1 LSSDGPKDD
10 STESLSDVLS
20 RRYRL
25 NEICDRFEEAWQSGN
40 PPDIARFLPE
50 KDASED
56 LVKEILGE
64 LLLIDA
70 QYREKNQEP
79 WSVEFYREQHPS
91 LFDSRHEKLLREEFR
106 ESGDNIESLLSSVTA
121 SERLFV
127 KAELGKLAFHARG
140 GLGEVYV
147 AEDYSLNRQLAIK
160 VIRDDV
166 LDEDSRSRFFIE
178 AEVTGR
184 LDHPGIVPV
193 YGIGQTDNGRDFL
206 AMRFVKGKTLRAAID
221 RFHNTAHP
229 SKAARRRELNLLL
242 GHVIA
247 ACHTIAYAHSR
258 GILHRDI
265 KPDNIMIGRYHETLV
280 VDWGLAVPIPRD
292 DRARSSGEDT
302 LHVTQKEISESGKQ
316 FAAGTIGYVSPE
328 SLPGSLLPLGPR
340 ADVYSLGGTLYH
352 LLTGKRSVSGKPGA
366 SLINVIA
373 QGSFPPPGKV
383 CRGTPRPLEAICLKA
398 MAADPQQR
406 YQTAT
411 ELADDLEAYVADE
424 PLSISSDTLLDK
436 IRRAARN
443 HKTAAAILT
452 VFLLTLATVGSL
464 GSIILN
470 QQAIR
475 EHSALLDAK
484 QATTDGLRLA
494 ASFAARTVAA
504 EIDVRWRVLEAIAAD
519 NQLREL
525 LEKAS
530 EGESEEDWRA
540 LQSQLQGL
548 LQPYEE
554 LLNDTRLI
562 DNKNAV
568 SLCDKT
574 GRQVARFPKDY
585 KTIGED
591 FSWRDYFHG
600 PDAGEPYRPLTRP
613 YISTSYISQ
622 SDSRL
627 KISYSVPVWPAGPD
641 EAAVTPVGIIALAVP
656 AGDFQS
662 LQKEGL
668 GRDQLGVL
676 IDNRLNEVV
685 KDRQKISKDHD
696 ERQGLILHHPAL
708 RGLQVADKHAGRTV
722 RPHYIQPELSTALT
736 KLADL
741 RFDTHSDEDLSP
753 GISPENFRS
762 DYEGALESDRG
773 VSWIAAFEPVMI
785 SGRPEALRRTGLF
798 VLVQQRQAAA
808 E

>member
-1 LSSDGPKDD
+1 MSSDGPKDD
-10 STESLSDVLS
+10 STDSLSDVLS
-20 RRYRL
+20 RRYQL

-40 PPDIARFLPE
+40 PPDITGFLPE

-79 WSVEFYREQHPS
+79 WSVEIYRAQHPN

-106 ESGDNIESLLSSVTA
+106 ESGDNSESLLSSVTA

-147 AEDYSLNRQLAIK
+147 AEDYTLNRQLAIK

-229 SKAARRRELNLLL
+229 SKAARRRELNSLL

-494 ASFAARTVAA
+494 ASFAARTVAG

-525 LEKAS
+525 LKTAS
-530 EGESEEDWRA
+530 EGNSPQDWQA
-540 LQSQLQGL
+540 LQSQLEGL
-548 LQPYEE
+548 LRPYDD
-554 LLNDTRLI
+554 LSRDS
-562 DNKNAV
+562 V
-568 SLCDKT
+568 FLCDAN
-574 GRQVARFPKDY
+574 GRQVARDPFSA
-585 KTIGED
+585 TSIGGD
-591 FSWRDYFHG
+591 FSQRDYFHG
-600 PDAGEPYRPLTRP
+600 QGTDAGTAPQPLTQP
-613 YISTSYISQ
+613 HISTSYISKTDQ
-622 SDSRL
+622 RQ
-627 KISYSVPVWPAGPD
+627 KISYSVPVRPAGSNN
-641 EAAVTPVGIIALAVP
+641 AAAPPVGIIALSAP

-662 LQKEGL
+662 LQKGL
-668 GRDQLGVL
+668 RLNQIGVL
-676 IDNRLNEVV
+676 IDNRP
-685 KDRQKISKDHD
+685 QKISVDRDD
-696 ERQGLILHHPAL
+696 EHQGLVLHHPAL
-708 RGLQVADKHAGRTV
+708 RQQQVADLEAFGEV

-736 KLADL
+736 KLADF
-741 RFDTHSDEDLSP
+741 RFATHADRDLPPSASP
-753 GISPENFRS
+753 ASFRS

-785 SGRPEALRRTGLF
+785 SGRPEELRKTGLF
-798 VLVQQRQAAA
+798 VLVQQSQAAA